1 MTLII
6 HYLDQHTDIP
16 NKGYKVS
23 IANVRDEAFT
33 LQQEEMVS
41 VRSCCRKWD
50 CGSSL
55 VWGIKE
61 MIKE

>member
-16 NKGYKVS
+16 KKGYKVS

-33 LQQEEMVS
+33 LQQEEMVGWLLS
-41 VRSCCRKWD
+41 EMGLRIVA
-50 CGSSL
+50 

-61 MIKE
+61 MIKK